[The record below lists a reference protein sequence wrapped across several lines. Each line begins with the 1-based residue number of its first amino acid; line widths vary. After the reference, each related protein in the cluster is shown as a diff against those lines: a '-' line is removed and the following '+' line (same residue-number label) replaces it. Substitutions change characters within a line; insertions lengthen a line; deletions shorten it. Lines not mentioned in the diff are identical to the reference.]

1 MLLAINSINDINAFL
16 KKQDNTILL
25 NYKVVLKISME
36 IEVYLLTTQ
45 ENIISKYIQ
54 EKFPELLN
62 NLIINEI
69 PDYQKED
76 YKHIFETKNK
86 INLTSRR
93 RLTNF
98 IDFID
103 TQKHKEVSNLPPITT
118 FYSYKG
124 GLGRSTT
131 LASFA
136 TFSAKLKKKRVVII
150 DCDFE
155 APGFTNYYD
164 LDPEILSKR
173 SGIVEYLLDKLF
185 INQRSQN
192 LDIEADYSYKVG
204 YEYSGEGEIFVVPA
218 GNLSNE
224 PADNKYEINEAN
236 ISYKTHRE
244 HYLEALSRI
253 DISSIKNIET
263 QIVDFIA
270 DITKQ
275 LNPDI
280 ILFDARTGFND
291 IFAVLASISQTIVG
305 FFGNNLQN
313 RIGLEQFLDTFGNIN
328 SEKNI
333 ILVNSLISDL
343 EYYDNFKSYVDKYI
357 QENEIKFSDDN
368 STGILDIKKHYIKR
382 ETILSK
388 LGTDFVY
395 RKTGKTQLYD
405 VNFVNLIEQNIFFQ
419 PIFDDIYKS
428 IQTNFKIETQEANE
442 TVSKIEPTKNIKK
455 QKTTEDI
462 IDYLQKNK
470 GNIDKNKLVITILEQ
485 LKEEIPDRYADY
497 QIPKIEDFY
506 FRECMKDMFNRSK
519 FLITGSKGTGKTF
532 LYQSFKNP
540 ELRQK
545 LQERNGITGNDY
557 LFVNIISVKDQETNK
572 GLDRYTEAK
581 NFNIQ
586 EISDT
591 DFFFERFWNVF
602 VWNSIMLDDNIK
614 TSKYFSSE
622 LPVSEIT
629 KEPDTISRFKKYIED
644 DRLYSKIY
652 SILKTLDLSLKSDDK
667 KLIILFD
674 QLDFVVKPEYWSQG
688 IAPLIE
694 FWRANPFT
702 SILPKIFVRSDLFK
716 NLTNLTN
723 VHNLYTRSID
733 IEWKKNELFAFFFKI
748 VFRKSQNELLLLHY
762 HFNNYENIKYFE
774 TFKDEVKD
782 KQIPLEE
789 KILRPLVETFFG
801 KNADWRENS
810 SRFGESYDWF
820 YNNLADAI
828 GNVSIRPFLDL
839 IDKAVEIY
847 LTSKES
853 QFVRAR
859 KRQNAILP
867 SSFYSS
873 FKAREYAVNRYFTD
887 LASEKGNLALLK
899 IHKFIKKD
907 GPIKYKIPTFR
918 RSEFIEMLKEI
929 IKRYKN
935 ASEIKNKTP
944 DELVHLLILN
954 GIFKE
959 IEKTNKKYT
968 NYVMP
973 FLYRNYF
980 GVSNRNIDTQRSYRY
995 K

>member
-1 MLLAINSINDINAFL
+1 MLLAINTINEINSFL
-16 KKQDNTILL
+16 ERQNREILI
-25 NYKVVLKISME
+25 NHEIVLKISME
-36 IEVYLLTTQ
+36 IEIYLLVTQ
-45 ENIISKYIQ
+45 EDIISNIISEQFHSIS
-54 EKFPELLN
+54 N
-62 NLIINEI
+62 NLIIHEI
-69 PDYQKED
+69 PDYQEDD
-76 YKHIFETKNK
+76 YKHIFDTKNK
-86 INLTSRR
+86 VNLTSRR

-103 TQKHKEVSNLPPITT
+103 AEKENDIFNLPPITT

-136 TFSAKLKKKRVVII
+136 SFCAKLKKKRVVIV

-173 SGIVEYLLDKLF
+173 NGIVEYLLDKLF
-185 INQRSQN
+185 ANQNSKK

-204 YEYSGEGEIFVVPA
+204 YEYSGEGEIFVIPA

-224 PADNKYEINEAN
+224 PADDKYEINKN
-236 ISYKTHRE
+236 IAFKTHRE

-253 DISSIKNIET
+253 DISSIKNIEL
-263 QIVDFIA
+263 QILEF
-270 DITKQ
+270 
-275 LNPDI
+275 LNDLTETLKPDI

-291 IFAVLASISQTIVG
+291 IFAVLACISQTIVG

-313 RIGLEQFLDTFGNIN
+313 KIGLEQFLDTFGNIN

-333 ILVNSLISDL
+333 ILINSLITDL

-368 STGILDIKKHYIKR
+368 TTGILDIKKHFIKR
-382 ETILSK
+382 DSVLSK
-388 LGTDFVY
+388 IGTDFVY
-395 RKTGKTQLYD
+395 RKTGKSQLYD

-419 PIFDDIYKS
+419 PVFDDIYKTVENS
-428 IQTNFKIETQEANE
+428 LTIEKTEVE
-442 TVSKIEPTKNIKK
+442 E
-455 QKTTEDI
+455 KTTISEPIKEIVHKKSTEGI
-462 IDYLQKNK
+462 IEYLQNNK
-470 GNIDKNKLVITILEQ
+470 GNIDKNKLTNEILTS
-485 LKEEIPDRYADY
+485 LKNNIPVRYADY
-497 QIPKIEDFY
+497 EIPKVDDFY

-540 ELRQK
+540 ELRKK
-545 LQERNGITGNDY
+545 LQERNGITSDDY
-557 LFVNIISVKDQETNK
+557 LFVNIISVKDQKTQK

-586 EISDT
+586 KISDT

-602 VWNSIMLDDNIK
+602 VWNSIMLDNEIK
-614 TSKYFSSE
+614 KSKYFSDE
-622 LPVSEIT
+622 IPVEEIT
-629 KEPDTISRFKKYIED
+629 KEPDTILRFKKYIEND
-644 DRLYSKIY
+644 DLYFKIY
-652 SILKTLDLSLKSDDK
+652 SILKNLDFKLKSDDK

-674 QLDFVVKPEYWSQG
+674 QLDFVVKPEYWPQG

-733 IEWKKNELFAFFFKI
+733 IEWKKKELFAFFFKV
-748 VFRKSQNELLLLHY
+748 VFKTSQNELLLLHY
-762 HFNNYENIKYFE
+762 HFNNYDNIDFFE

-782 KQIPLEE
+782 KQIPLDE

-820 YNNLADAI
+820 YNNLVDAI

-839 IDKAVEIY
+839 IDKAIEIY
-847 LTSKES
+847 QTKKEP
-853 QFVRAR
+853 QFIRAKQ
-859 KRQNAILP
+859 KRAILP

-873 FKAREYAVNRYFTD
+873 FDAREYAVHKYFTD
-887 LASEKGNLALLK
+887 LSSEKGNLPLIK
-899 IHKFIKKD
+899 IHNFIKKE
-907 GPIKYKIPTFR
+907 GQIRYKIPTFR
-918 RSEFIEMLKEI
+918 RSEFIDMLKEV

-935 ASEIKNKTP
+935 DIEIKDKTP
-944 DELVHLLILN
+944 DDLVRLLVQN

-959 IEKTNKKYT
+959 IEKTNRKYT

-980 GVSNRNIDTQRSYRY
+980 GVSNRNMEKPNYQR
-995 K
+995 